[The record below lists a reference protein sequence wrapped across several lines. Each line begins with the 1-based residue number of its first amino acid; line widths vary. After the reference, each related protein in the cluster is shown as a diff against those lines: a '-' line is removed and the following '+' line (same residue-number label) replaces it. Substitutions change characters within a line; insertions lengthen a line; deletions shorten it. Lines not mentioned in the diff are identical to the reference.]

1 MKETVERKRGR
12 EIKETFSQKKK
23 EETLFLFESFFLLKK
38 KKKKIHFYP
47 LLSANHFPKVTNL
60 FCRLP

>member
-23 EETLFLFESFFLLKK
+23 KETLFLFESFF
-38 KKKKIHFYP
+38 
-47 LLSANHFPKVTNL
+47 S
-60 FCRLP
+60 